1 MIESLDIDNLGVIES
16 AHVDFGPR
24 FTVLTGETGAGK
36 TMVLTSLNLLLG
48 GRADPQ
54 MVRREGEDE
63 TSARASVDGVFSVPL
78 SIAQEIDE
86 MGGAVDDGLLYVS
99 RTVPLSGRSRAALGG
114 RAMPASALSRIIG
127 SLVTIHGQSD
137 QLRLRSQAAQ
147 RDALDSYGDAQHI
160 ELLSAYR
167 HSWKKAVQIANRLRE
182 VRRSSNEREEEIA
195 RLSQALELFDTLRPR
210 EGEEDEILSQ
220 IQRLTNTEDLRRHVG
235 ASLAFLEGDEDTD
248 GIIDLIGRALDCLR
262 TAARFDHS
270 LSAIGQRFKQS
281 ALELSAVRDD
291 LAHYLST
298 VEADPETLAAL
309 HARRASL
316 RQLMEGRAADIS
328 GLLEWEKEARARLQ
342 ALTAESL
349 ERALAQAQT
358 VVLEWGNKLAASRRQ
373 LGEELSAKVTSEL
386 HALSMPDA
394 SFTVSWEEHSPSS
407 TGLEDPVMLL
417 QPHPQ
422 APPRPLGVGASGG
435 ELSRVMLAL
444 EVLLGESDSDV
455 TFIFDEVDS
464 GIGGKTAVEVGAR
477 LARLAEHH
485 QVVVVT
491 HLAQVAAY
499 ADHHLL
505 IEKNDGRTSIRVL
518 EGDERAGELA
528 RMMSGDA
535 HSEAARRHAYELL
548 GLDMPQSK
556 A

>member
-1 MIESLDIDNLGVIES
+1 MEKNKLPRFVKIEGGNCARFSNVMHMQYHRRLYDQVVAVDKEKLKLTDAVLAEWREAIDQEVELNKEATQSVHTARLVKLDAERDRLLTNFFGVI
-16 AHVDFGPR
+16 R
-24 FTVLTGETGAGK
+24 IQK
-36 TMVLTSLNLLLG
+36 
-48 GRADPQ
+48 
-54 MVRREGEDE
+54 
-63 TSARASVDGVFSVPL
+63 L
-78 SIAQEIDE
+78 SPVAAVQE
-86 MGGAVDDGLLYVS
+86 
-99 RTVPLSGRSRAALGG
+99 
-114 RAMPASALSRIIG
+114 
-127 SLVTIHGQSD
+127 
-137 QLRLRSQAAQ
+137 AAQ
-147 RDALDSYGDAQHI
+147 RVEVIFKPYAGIQNEALEAESGHIAGMFEDAKKCTADLTTLGLTAVLSQLRTVNAEFEQLGATRRHEAVEAKRPSATAIRPKTDEALEFVVQHI
-160 ELLSAYR
+160 QGSY
-167 HSWKKAVQIANRLRE
+167 
-182 VRRSSNEREEEIA
+182 
-195 RLSQALELFDTLRPR
+195 LF
-210 EGEEDEILSQ
+210 
-220 IQRLTNTEDLRRHVG
+220 
-235 ASLAFLEGDEDTD
+235 
-248 GIIDLIGRALDCLR
+248 
-262 TAARFDHS
+262 
-270 LSAIGQRFKQS
+270 
-281 ALELSAVRDD
+281 
-291 LAHYLST
+291 ST

-342 ALTAESL
+342 ALTGEDDDPESL

-358 VVLEWGNKLAASRRQ
+358 AVLEWGDRLAASRRQ
-373 LGEELSAKVTSEL
+373 LGAELSAKVTSEL

-394 SFTVSWEEHSPSS
+394 NFTVSWEEHSPSS

-455 TFIFDEVDS
+455 TFVFDEVDS

-518 EGDERAGELA
+518 EGEERAGELA

-548 GLDMPQSK
+548 GLDMPQSE